1 MKKSKQSRKR
11 EFSMKTRREI
21 IERDNAQCIFCA
33 MNYMPCSNKL
43 ATEMKS
49 IMHYIPRSKN
59 GLGIAQNGAV
69 GCQYHHNMLDNGNKG
84 NREEMLAIFQ
94 NYLKKHY
101 PDWNEKKLVYSK
113 WSFLEELQEI
123 ERKENEH
130 VE

>member
-1 MKKSKQSRKR
+1 
-11 EFSMKTRREI
+11 
-21 IERDNAQCIFCA
+21 
-33 MNYMPCSNKL
+33 
-43 ATEMKS
+43 MKS

-123 ERKENEH
+123 ERKGNEH

>member
-1 MKKSKQSRKR
+1 
-11 EFSMKTRREI
+11 
-21 IERDNAQCIFCA
+21 
-33 MNYMPCSNKL
+33 
-43 ATEMKS
+43 MKS